1 MFRSVLARSLKTS
14 AVSAVRLNTTRAA
27 LPQLSRASVFNV
39 QSNRLNAGKLSS
51 VRFYSHAPE
60 LTKELIAERVVELLE
75 GFDKVQDKSK
85 IAPEANFTKDLG
97 LDSLD
102 VVEVVMAIEEEFSI
116 SIGDQE
122 ADEIKSV
129 QQAIDFIAAQPDAV

>member
-75 GFDKVQDKSK
+75 GFDKVC
-85 IAPEANFTKDLG
+85 N
-97 LDSLD
+97 
-102 VVEVVMAIEEEFSI
+102 
-116 SIGDQE
+116 
-122 ADEIKSV
+122 
-129 QQAIDFIAAQPDAV
+129 